1 MQEATIQLSG
11 DLDYYTKWLG
21 LPNSTTKAEPCGLCR
36 CTYAGSNSWL
46 DNRQVAP
53 WRSSL
58 LSNTDWTTWWST
70 TCPLLQLPRFS
81 ALSFAYDLMHC
92 LYLGALQYIYG
103 SVFFLLAHDCLNLE
117 PLANLKTVWQFIQ
130 DIQKEDATR
139 HRYRHRLDKLSMFV
153 KKGYPK
159 LKGKAA
165 DIKGLDLAMQK
176 CWLIFMDTS
185 LVQHIQ
191 IAALLQLNLEIGTLL
206 DSSSPKFGFMAVP
219 PVQRHILVEKSLQMT
234 QLHVELSEHYQGQ
247 NRALFNVTTK
257 FHFCAHIITYQL
269 ANTVHP
275 FVTWCFKGE
284 SMMKSMQKKSK
295 VAFQATNIGM

>member
-1 MQEATIQLSG
+1 MP
-11 DLDYYTKWLG
+11 LD
-21 LPNSTTKAEPCGLCR
+21 
-36 CTYAGSNSWL
+36 
-46 DNRQVAP
+46 
-53 WRSSL
+53 
-58 LSNTDWTTWWST
+58 
-70 TCPLLQLPRFS
+70 
-81 ALSFAYDLMHC
+81 
-92 LYLGALQYIYG
+92 I
-103 SVFFLLAHDCLNLE
+103 
-117 PLANLKTVWQFIQ
+117 
-130 DIQKEDATR
+130 DIDT
-139 HRYRHRLDKLSMFV
+139 MFV

-185 LVQHIQ
+185 IVQHIQ

-206 DSSSPKFGFMAVP
+206 GCYSPKFGFMAVP

-234 QLHVELSEHYQGQ
+234 QLHVQLSEHYQGQ

-275 FVTWCFKGE
+275 FVTWCFKE
-284 SMMKSMQKKSK
+284 VHDVIHAKKKSK